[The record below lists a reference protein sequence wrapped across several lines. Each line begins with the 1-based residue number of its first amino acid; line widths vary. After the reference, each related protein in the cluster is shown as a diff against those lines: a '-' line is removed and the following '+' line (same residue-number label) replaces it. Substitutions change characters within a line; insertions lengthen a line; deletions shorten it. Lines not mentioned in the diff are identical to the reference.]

1 MSAGGFIDDTPDER
15 LLLSNDADFDRVDGV
30 CAETDAIMI
39 GAETLRRDS
48 PRLLVN
54 SAERRTAREVPPL
67 KVTITAS
74 GDLDPDL
81 KFWHRGGGKVV
92 YAPDPAADKARARL
106 GDLADVLADL
116 VARGVG

>member
-1 MSAGGFIDDTPDER
+1 
-15 LLLSNDADFDRVDGV
+15 
-30 CAETDAIMI
+30 MI
-39 GAETLRRDS
+39 GAETLRCDN
-48 PRLLVN
+48 PCLLVN